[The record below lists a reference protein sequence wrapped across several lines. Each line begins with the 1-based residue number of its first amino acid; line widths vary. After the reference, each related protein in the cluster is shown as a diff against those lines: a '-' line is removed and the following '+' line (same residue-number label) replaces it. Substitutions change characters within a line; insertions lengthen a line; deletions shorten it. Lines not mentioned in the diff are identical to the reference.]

1 MGNRRLFRQTLI
13 KTRHRGHVWGV
24 HVRPD
29 YQGKG
34 VATRMMEALI
44 TRVKA
49 LPGLEII
56 TLTVVSKNRPAKAL
70 YEKLGFQKYGTYPRS
85 MRVNGRVLDEDYMVL
100 FLKDSQEGRK

>member
-1 MGNRRLFRQTLI
+1 M
-13 KTRHRGHVWGV
+13 
-24 HVRPD
+24 
-29 YQGKG
+29 
-34 VATRMMEALI
+34 
-44 TRVKA
+44 
-49 LPGLEII
+49 